1 MSVLSTLSRLASDL
15 SDLDE
20 RVDKL
25 ERALRKITDLDAATP
40 LGTVDED
47 LGTVLTD
54 TYDSPPPYGPTRPHV
69 AYEDVGEDNGR
80 PDDTASAAATTATT
94 ETQGSTHPG
103 GFAVR
108 DRTTTRDAG
117 Y

>member
-1 MSVLSTLSRLASDL
+1 MNVLNTVSRLAGDL

-25 ERALRKITDLDAATP
+25 ERALRKIMDLDAATP
-40 LGTVDED
+40 LGTVGED

-69 AYEDVGEDNGR
+69 AYEDVGNDNGVL
-80 PDDTASAAATTATT
+80 PDAASAAATTTPGAPDPAHTDGFTT
-94 ETQGSTHPG
+94 
-103 GFAVR
+103 R
-108 DRTTTRDAG
+108 DRTPTSDAR